1 MIVQRTEQAEPTRET
16 SRYQLGV
23 PFIIELRNGFFR
35 RADRV
40 EAFLADISAGGAAV
54 VAEADPRFKVK
65 KRYRAAIN
73 DHEGIIEIR
82 NISEIEEG
90 RVRLGVQ
97 FSRLGLELQEL
108 VDDEINEA
116 KTAASRIAPRADR

>member
-1 MIVQRTEQAEPTRET
+1 MFANRYDQPEPVRERA
-16 SRYQLGV
+16 RYQLGV
-23 PFIIELRNGFFR
+23 PFVIELRNGIFR

-40 EAFLADISAGGAAV
+40 EAFLVDISAGGAAV
-54 VAEADPRFKVK
+54 VSGVDPRFRVK

-82 NISEIEEG
+82 NISENG
-90 RVRLGVQ
+90 DGNVRLGVQ

-108 VDDEINEA
+108 VDDSLNDA
-116 KTAASRIAPRADR
+116 KTAASRIAPIADQ